1 MKKPKTNMVKNSKS
15 KGNYTVQVA
24 FMGQSYRNFDF
35 INLKRFSKHHFII
48 LKKTNKWKFGQHK

>member
-1 MKKPKTNMVKNSKS
+1 MVKNSKS